1 MRRMLW
7 VGLGFDVGFLMLWG
21 CFTFPL
27 VQPCDKLE
35 RLTFHG
41 LSGFS
46 PFQCGHGGYATG
58 EIQHAR
64 SAGSWTSRE
73 TKVFFNLI
81 LVADNILHLLR

>member
-27 VQPCDKLE
+27 LYFDKTG
-35 RLTFHG
+35 RLTFQG
-41 LSGFS
+41 LGGFS
-46 PFQCGHGGYATG
+46 PMQSGQEGCATG

-64 SAGSWTSRE
+64 SPGSWTSME
-73 TKVFFNLI
+73 KKVFFDLI
-81 LVADNILHLLR
+81 LDSLQITLYIC